1 MPMAVRGNSAT
12 RRHGAAPSAAPPVVA
27 AGRPTQQQG
36 GFDLTTGYA
45 ADQNA
50 AFRKYME
57 DEHVTVPD
65 FADKR
70 GSLYCGV
77 YDGHGGRL
85 AVEFVQKNLHAAVE
99 REMRSAP
106 AGEPPHEAIKRGFL
120 KTDRLLL
127 QCGAIQVGTT
137 VAVCLC
143 MPRPGGALD
152 LLVANAGDSR
162 VVLVSD
168 DGAKRLSVDHVATD
182 PSEVRGVQE
191 RGGHVVNNRVGGTLA
206 VTRALGDHSLK
217 GGSGGVTAEPYC
229 CTHTCGAADR
239 FVVMA
244 SDGVWDVI
252 SDADVQRLV
261 LQHAH
266 LPPPEIAQKLVQAA
280 IAGMSRDNISALVVR
295 LR

>member
-1 MPMAVRGNSAT
+1 MA
-12 RRHGAAPSAAPPVVA
+12 GAQLVLTPALVPISSRS
-27 AGRPTQQQG
+27 RPDLVPISS
-36 GFDLTTGYA
+36 DLTPSSA
-45 ADQNA
+45 
-50 AFRKYME
+50 
-57 DEHVTVPD
+57 
-65 FADKR
+65 
-70 GSLYCGV
+70 
-77 YDGHGGRL
+77 
-85 AVEFVQKNLHAAVE
+85 
-99 REMRSAP
+99 RS
-106 AGEPPHEAIKRGFL
+106 
-120 KTDRLLL
+120 
-127 QCGAIQVGTT
+127 
-137 VAVCLC
+137 
-143 MPRPGGALD
+143 RPC
-152 LLVANAGDSR
+152 R
-162 VVLVSD
+162 
-168 DGAKRLSVDHVATD
+168 RLSVDHVATD